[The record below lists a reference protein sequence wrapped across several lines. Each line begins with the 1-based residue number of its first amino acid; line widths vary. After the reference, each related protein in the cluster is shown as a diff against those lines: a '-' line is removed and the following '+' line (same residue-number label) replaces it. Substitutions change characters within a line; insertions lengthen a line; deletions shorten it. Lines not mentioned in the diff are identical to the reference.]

1 MARQWTTVGRKRV
14 LKGAKSGKRY
24 VVNAVSGSLTKGMR
38 RSRIRNGYNTY
49 SYKNFYYKSSAFQ
62 VVPGTDTF
70 GAIQFALQG
79 MITAAQL
86 AAFQGLYD
94 SYSIRKVVVKLLP
107 KFNSI
112 DTNSNSLVPIFSVID
127 TDDATLPP
135 NLETLYQYGT
145 CKMTR
150 GSSIHT
156 RVIKPCVNVVVDGP
170 TAGAMIKRSPWLD
183 LGNSNV
189 PHYGLKYGIPQ
200 LPSGANPLDYDLEIT
215 SYVAFRGVR

>member
-1 MARQWTTVGRKRV
+1 MARRWFAVKRKLR
-14 LKGAKSGKRY
+14 GKSGKRY
-24 VVNAVSGSLTKGMR
+24 AVAVSGRKSYGMK
-38 RSRIRNGYNTY
+38 RSRVSSAYNVY

-62 VVPGTDTF
+62 VVPGTDTL
-70 GAIQFALQG
+70 GAIQVALQG
-79 MITAAQL
+79 MITAPQL

-94 SYSIRKVVVKLLP
+94 SYRIDKVAIRLMP

-112 DTNSNSLVPIFSVID
+112 DTTANSLVPIFTVID
-127 TDDATLPP
+127 EDDATIPP

-150 GSSIHT
+150 GSQIHT
-156 RVIKPCVNVVVDGP
+156 RVFKPSAAIVVDGG
-170 TAGAMIKRSPWLD
+170 TAGTMPKRSPWLD
-183 LGNSNV
+183 LGNSTT

-215 SYVAFRGVR
+215 SYVSFRGVR